1 MWLADN
7 NVHLDMRRLVCY
19 NAVVEIY
26 SDRLKGSNI

>member
-1 MWLADN
+1 MGLVDN
-7 NVHLDMRRLVCY
+7 NVHLDMGRPACY